1 MGESQRTVYRF
12 KNTANCHEN
21 PDENNTLYRS
31 DSIVDTMPG
40 ISRFQQAT
48 LHQGNTSLP
57 HIALGLKTDTPL
69 HLPARIEDYLL
80 KYIGKHS
87 DIEVEHGVMPESLT
101 IDTEKIE
108 SDGYPV
114 SVTLRTLPKLGT
126 ESQVSHDPQ
135 MPAIPNGLHRS
146 NLNSDTTDAVLH
158 EAQAADGTQTE
169 KILAKYVVGCDGAHS
184 WTRRQIG
191 CVMEGDH
198 TDYIW

>member
-1 MGESQRTVYRF
+1 
-12 KNTANCHEN
+12 
-21 PDENNTLYRS
+21 
-31 DSIVDTMPG
+31 
-40 ISRFQQAT
+40 
-48 LHQGNTSLP
+48 
-57 HIALGLKTDTPL
+57 
-69 HLPARIEDYLL
+69 
-80 KYIGKHS
+80 
-87 DIEVEHGVMPESLT
+87 MPESLT

-126 ESQVSHDPQ
+126 ESQVSRDPQ
-135 MPAIPNGLHRS
+135 RPAIPNGLHRS